1 MKDVYN
7 KYVCHNIIFICMHF
21 GVENGGQKSCN
32 KVFSLFYWRFIT
44 NEKHSNMQKKVEQLN
59 ENVNQ
64 AKMSMEKNLE
74 KHLIKQPRNFVT
86 TLQFERH

>member
-1 MKDVYN
+1 MK
-7 KYVCHNIIFICMHF
+7 
-21 GVENGGQKSCN
+21 
-32 KVFSLFYWRFIT
+32 
-44 NEKHSNMQKKVEQLN
+44 KHSNMQKKVEQLN

-64 AKMSMEKNLE
+64 AKMSMEKNVE

>member
-1 MKDVYN
+1 MGDKKVATKFFHCFIEDLSQMK
-7 KYVCHNIIFICMHF
+7 
-21 GVENGGQKSCN
+21 
-32 KVFSLFYWRFIT
+32 
-44 NEKHSNMQKKVEQLN
+44 KHSNMQKKVEQLN

-64 AKMSMEKNLE
+64 AKMSMEKNVE

>member
-1 MKDVYN
+1 
-7 KYVCHNIIFICMHF
+7 
-21 GVENGGQKSCN
+21 
-32 KVFSLFYWRFIT
+32 
-44 NEKHSNMQKKVEQLN
+44 MQKKVEQLN

-64 AKMSMEKNLE
+64 AKMSMEKNEE